1 MSTNLQINPMNESRT
16 NNIDPVWKSLYRIG
30 GMAALGTLLVG
41 VVEIGITFLP
51 GGNTP
56 NETVFDWFT
65 LLQNNSFMGLR
76 NLGLLNILFNALAIP
91 TFFALFGA
99 HRKTSQT
106 LAALAMIISFIGV
119 AVFYATNRAFAMLD
133 LSNQYALATTEAQ
146 RAILAAAGQAMLS
159 VGQSH
164 TPGTFIAFFL
174 SEFAG
179 LLISVV
185 MLRDKIFSKANATIG
200 LFGFSFL
207 LIFEICTSFV
217 SGLRSVAMIFAM
229 LGGILSLV
237 WDILVARRFFQL
249 SRTY

>member
-1 MSTNLQINPMNESRT
+1 MKTNLQKNPMNESGT
-16 NNIDPVWKSLYRIG
+16 ISTDSVWKGLYRIG
-30 GMAALGTLLVG
+30 GMATLCTLLVG
-41 VVEIGITFLP
+41 LVEIGITFLP

-56 NETVFDWFT
+56 CETVFDWFA
-65 LLQNNSFMGLR
+65 LFQNNSFMGLR

-106 LAALAMIISFIGV
+106 LAALAMIVSFIGV

-164 TPGTFIAFFL
+164 TPGTFIAFFF

-185 MLRDKIFSKANATIG
+185 MLRDKLFSKANAYAG
-200 LFGFSFL
+200 LLGFSFL
-207 LIFEICTSFV
+207 LIFEVCTLFV
-217 SGLRSVAMIFAM
+217 PGLRSVAMIFAM

-237 WDILVARRFFQL
+237 WDILVARRLFQL
-249 SRTY
+249 SYTN